1 MKLGKKL
8 VYLAVLAVFIS
19 APIFSFA
26 VEKNEASNP
35 KALNLLKKIDELYRS
50 DSSYGEME
58 MEVVTPNWT
67 RTIGIKSWTRGIKK
81 TFMYITS
88 PQKDE
93 GITTLRLGTKMWNYF
108 PKINKV
114 MRVPPSMMMGSWMG
128 SDFTND
134 DLVKEST
141 FIEDYTG
148 EFFTPAVAQ
157 QAMADKPSAAQQD
170 MEGKPKIDNPLY
182 YIRLK
187 PKKDAVSLWA
197 KIEILID
204 KKNNLPVK
212 QVYFDE
218 KGRMA
223 RTMEFKD
230 IKKLGGKFLP
240 ATLLMQVTSKPNRR
254 TIIRYKKMDFD
265 IKIPANIFSIRNLQ
279 KKR

>member
-1 MKLGKKL
+1 MKLRTKL
-8 VYLAVLAVFIS
+8 AHFLLLAVFVG
-19 APIFSFA
+19 APAFSFA
-26 VEKNEASNP
+26 VEKKENSNP
-35 KALNLLKKIDELYRS
+35 KALELLKKIDELYRS

-67 RTIGIKSWTRGIKK
+67 RVIGIKSWTQGMKK
-81 TFMYITS
+81 TFMYITA

-93 GITTLRLGTKMWNYF
+93 GITTLRLGNKMWNYF

-114 MRVPPSMMMGSWMG
+114 MRIPPSMMMGSWMG

-141 FIEDYTG
+141 FIDDYTG
-148 EFFTPAVAQ
+148 EFFTPTARE
-157 QAMADKPSAAQQD
+157 QAMEDKPKEASK
-170 MEGKPKIDNPLY
+170 EIY

-204 KKNNLPVK
+204 KKNNLPLK

-218 KGRMA
+218 KGRIA
-223 RTMEFKD
+223 RTMEFTD
-230 IKKLGGKFLP
+230 IKDLGGKFIP
-240 ATLLMQVTSKPNRR
+240 ATLFMKVTSKPGRK
-254 TIIRYKKMDFD
+254 TVVRYKKMDFD
-265 IKIPANIFSIRNLQ
+265 IKIPESIFSIRNLQ

>member
-1 MKLGKKL
+1 MNRLSYLIKVLKINYIMVLMKLRIKL
-8 VYLAVLAVFIS
+8 AYVFLLAVFVG
-19 APIFSFA
+19 APAFSFA
-26 VEKNEASNP
+26 VEKKENSNP
-35 KALNLLKKIDELYRS
+35 KALELLKKIDELYRS

-67 RTIGIKSWTRGIKK
+67 RTIGIKSWTRGMKK
-81 TFMYITS
+81 TFMYITA

-93 GITTLRLGTKMWNYF
+93 GITTLRLGNKMWNYF

-141 FIEDYTG
+141 FIDDYTG
-148 EFFTPAVAQ
+148 EFFVSKEAS
-157 QAMADKPSAAQQD
+157 K
-170 MEGKPKIDNPLY
+170 EIH

-197 KIEILID
+197 KIEISID
-204 KKNNLPVK
+204 KKNNLPLK

-218 KGRMA
+218 KGRIA

-230 IKKLGGKFLP
+230 IKNLGGKFIP
-240 ATLLMQVTSKPNRR
+240 ATLFMKVASKPGRR
-254 TIIRYKKMDFD
+254 TVVRYKKMDFD
-265 IKIPANIFSIRNLQ
+265 IKIPENIFSIRNLQ

>member
-1 MKLGKKL
+1 MKLRIKL
-8 VYLAVLAVFIS
+8 VYLASLALFIFAPGFCFS
-19 APIFSFA
+19 A
-26 VEKNEASNP
+26 EKKEVSSAKHIKQSNL
-35 KALNLLKKIDELYRS
+35 KALDLLKKIDELYRS

-67 RTIGIKSWTRGIKK
+67 RTIGIKSWTRGMKK
-81 TFMYITS
+81 TFMYITA

-93 GITTLRLGTKMWNYF
+93 GITTLRLGNKMWNYF

-141 FIEDYTG
+141 FIDDYTG
-148 EFFTPAVAQ
+148 EFFIPSVAQ
-157 QAMADKPSAAQQD
+157 QA
-170 MEGKPKIDNPLY
+170 MEGKPKIDDSLY

-197 KIEILID
+197 KIEILIN

-218 KGRMA
+218 KGRIA

-240 ATLLMQVTSKPNRR
+240 ATLLMQVTSKPKRR

-265 IKIPANIFSIRNLQ
+265 IKIPENIFSIRNLQ

>member
-1 MKLGKKL
+1 MKLRKKL
-8 VYLAVLAVFIS
+8 VYLAILATFIS

-35 KALNLLKKIDELYRS
+35 NAVDLLKKIDELYRS

-67 RTIGIKSWTRGIKK
+67 RIIGIKSWTRGMKK
-81 TFMYITS
+81 TFMYITA

-141 FIEDYTG
+141 FIDDYTG
-148 EFFTPAVAQ
+148 ELF
-157 QAMADKPSAAQQD
+157 
-170 MEGKPKIDNPLY
+170 NPEDASKGLH

-187 PKKDAVSLWA
+187 PKKDAMSLWA
-197 KIEILID
+197 KIEITID

-265 IKIPANIFSIRNLQ
+265 IKIPESVFSIRNLQ

>member
-1 MKLGKKL
+1 MKVKT
-8 VYLAVLAVFIS
+8 AHFILLLS
-19 APIFSFA
+19 FIFSPAFSFA
-26 VEKNEASNP
+26 LEKNEVSGITP
-35 KALNLLKKIDELYRS
+35 LELLKKIDELYRS

-67 RTIGIKSWTRGIKK
+67 RTIGIKSWTRGMKK
-81 TFMYITS
+81 TFMYITA

-93 GITTLRLGTKMWNYF
+93 GITTLRLNNKMWNYF

-141 FIEDYTG
+141 FLDDYTG
-148 EFFTPAVAQ
+148 EFFTPKEAL
-157 QAMADKPSAAQQD
+157 
-170 MEGKPKIDNPLY
+170 EGIY

-187 PKKDAVSLWA
+187 PKKAVVSLWA
-197 KIEILID
+197 KIEILIN

-212 QVYFDE
+212 QIYFDE
-218 KGRMA
+218 KGRIA
-223 RTMEFKD
+223 RSMEFTD
-230 IKKLGGKFLP
+230 IKNLGGKFIP
-240 ATLLMQVTSKPNRR
+240 ATLFMKVASKPGRK
-254 TIIRYKKMDFD
+254 TVVKYKKIEFD
-265 IKIPANIFSIRNLQ
+265 IKIPESIFSIRNLQ

>member
-1 MKLGKKL
+1 MKLRMKFL
-8 VYLAVLAVFIS
+8 YFLLLAVFIAAPGFCFS
-19 APIFSFA
+19 AG
-26 VEKNEASNP
+26 KKEATNL
-35 KALNLLKKIDELYRS
+35 KALDLLKKIDELYRS

-67 RTIGIKSWTRGIKK
+67 RTIGIKSWTRGMKK
-81 TFMYITS
+81 TFMYITA

-93 GITTLRLGTKMWNYF
+93 GITTLRLGNKMWNYF

-141 FIEDYTG
+141 FIDDYTG
-148 EFFTPAVAQ
+148 EFFKSGDLTF
-157 QAMADKPSAAQQD
+157 
-170 MEGKPKIDNPLY
+170 Y
-182 YIRLK
+182 HIRLK
-187 PKKDAVSLWA
+187 PKEDAISLWA
-197 KIEILID
+197 KIEISID

-223 RTMEFKD
+223 RTMEFRD

-240 ATLLMQVTSKPNRR
+240 ATLLMQVTSKPGRK
-254 TIIRYKKMDFD
+254 TVIRYKKMDFD
-265 IKIPANIFSIRNLQ
+265 IKIPSNIFSIRNLQ